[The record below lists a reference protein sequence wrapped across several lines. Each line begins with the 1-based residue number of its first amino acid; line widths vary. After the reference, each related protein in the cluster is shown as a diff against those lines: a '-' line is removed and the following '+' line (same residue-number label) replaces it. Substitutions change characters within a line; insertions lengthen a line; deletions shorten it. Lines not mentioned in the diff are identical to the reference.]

1 MEQNTIKVLICDNTA
16 ETGVKIAS
24 HLQEAGFYA
33 YTRNNDIN
41 ALLQTIIND
50 EPDIVISD
58 ISLGSY
64 DAIMLLEEVK
74 LNIKKEPLF
83 VIISEYENNFLK
95 RQAIENGAAY
105 FVSKPIDL
113 DNFTRIIKNLAEK
126 LPCQRSNDIE
136 IMVTDL
142 IRSVGIPAHIK
153 GYQYLRTAIINSVYD
168 PSLIEGVTKLLYPS
182 VAAKHNS
189 TPSRVE
195 RAIRHSIDI
204 AWERGDRAVIA
215 KYFGSGSNNYP
226 FKPTNSEFIALF
238 TDMIRLKLKK
248 M

>member
-1 MEQNTIKVLICDNTA
+1 MKQNTIKVLICDDTA

-41 ALLQTIIND
+41 VLLQTIISD
-50 EPDIVISD
+50 EPDIVVTD
-58 ISLGSY
+58 ITIGNY
-64 DAIMLLEEVK
+64 DAIMLLDEVK

-105 FVSKPIDL
+105 FITKPIDPE
-113 DNFTRIIKNLAEK
+113 NFTKVIKNLAEK
-126 LPCQRSNDIE
+126 LPGDHSSDIE
-136 IMVTDL
+136 IMVTDM

-153 GYQYLRTAIINSVYD
+153 GYQYLRTAIINSICD

-182 VAAKHNS
+182 VAVKHN
-189 TPSRVE
+189 TTASRVE

-204 AWERGDRAVIA
+204 AWERGDRTVLA
-215 KYFGSGSNNYP
+215 KYFGSGSYSCP

-238 TDMIRLKLKK
+238 TDMLRLKLKK